1 MADDQNQLP
10 LGSNGGNNPEE
21 NAKTPDTAP
30 AGSGGDG
37 GNTPTGPGAAFMIPI
52 NIEEEMRRS
61 YLDYSMSVIIGR
73 ALPDVRD
80 GLKPVHRRI
89 LYAMQEMGLQAN
101 KKYTKCAKVVGHAM
115 GNYHPHGDSAIY
127 DAMVRLAQ
135 PFSMRY
141 PLVDGQGNFGSVDG
155 DPPAAMRYTEA
166 RMMKITGEMLADI
179 DMDTVDFTP
188 NYDESTLEPTVL
200 PARFPNLIVN
210 GSSGIA
216 VGMATNIPP
225 HNLTEIINATI
236 SLVNATGLSRDEELD
251 LVMQTVQ
258 GPDFPTGGFI
268 FGKRNIRES
277 YRTGRGRY
285 LMRAKCSTEDL
296 KGGREAIIVS
306 EIPYQVNKNNLIKR
320 IAELVT
326 DKIIDDISDVRDES
340 DRDGMRIVIELK
352 RGAQPEIVLNQLYKN
367 TSMQES
373 FSMIFLAVHN
383 GQPRELPLPDAI
395 RAFIDHRIDVVRRR
409 TAFLLGKARE
419 REHTLLGLQIALDHL
434 DQVIRII
441 RNSSNRADARENLF
455 GYFSGRSINLRGTE
469 LQGVTLDP
477 NKYGIDKTLLGS
489 AIAPAGAAGTLILSY
504 RQIDAI
510 LELQLYRLTQL
521 SIDELLNELA
531 KVRENI
537 AYYESILASEKL
549 LRGVIV
555 SELEEVRDKYGDV
568 RRTQIVDET
577 AELQLE
583 DLIADEQVA
592 VTVSHSGYL
601 KRTPISTYRQQRRGG
616 TGRLGMK
623 TREEDFVASLIVDST
638 HAYLLF
644 FTNTGRVF
652 WMKIYEIPDVG
663 AAGKG
668 KHMASML
675 ALQPGEK
682 IVNYLAV
689 RNLKEEGKYVF
700 FATRDGIVKKT
711 PLTDFSNVM
720 ARGIIAINID
730 KDDELI
736 GVRITSGDDVVF
748 LATREGMAIRFEEKY
763 DPEKSGGLRPMGRNA
778 GGNKG
783 ITLKKGD
790 YVIGVAVTPSEDSRN
805 RKRLELAAKL
815 DAANGITHTPALLQ
829 EIKDG
834 TALKPSATDALKG
847 TGFSPSV
854 EEALKKGASA
864 PEGAKPNKPSLLIQ
878 VLQAIAD
885 LQKAKSNVPL
895 ELEGDPNENVVEA
908 AAPEEHAAR
917 LEALDKEIGI
927 TPCLILTV
935 SENGFG
941 KRTDVDAYRLQSR
954 GGKGVINMRTTPK
967 IGKVSSIQLVD
978 ETTEL
983 MVISQFGKII
993 RIDTKSIRA
1002 AGRATMGVKLLDLD
1016 DADKVAA
1023 AVTIPNEEK
1032 NEEEKPLVQ

>member
-1 MADDQNQLP
+1 MADDQNALP
-10 LGSNGGNNPEE
+10 LGPNNPDS
-21 NAKTPDTAP
+21 NDQTGDTTARSD
-30 AGSGGDG
+30 SGTG
-37 GNTPTGPGAAFMIPI
+37 GNTPPSGGGSMGPGALHLFPI

-155 DPPAAMRYTEA
+155 DPPAAMRYTES
-166 RMMKITGEMLADI
+166 RMTKIAGEMLADI

-225 HNLTEIINATI
+225 HNLTEIINAAIT
-236 SLVNATGLSRDEELD
+236 LVNDPHAGLDQVLEH
-251 LVMQTVQ
+251 VQ

-277 YRTGRGRY
+277 YRTGRGRF
-285 LMRAKCSTEDL
+285 LMRAKCNTEEL
-296 KGGREAIIVS
+296 KGGRESIIVS

-326 DKIIDDISDVRDES
+326 DKVIDDISDVRDES
-340 DRDGMRIVIELK
+340 DREGMRIVIELK

-367 TSMQES
+367 TQMQES

-419 REHTLLGLQIALDHL
+419 REHILLGYQIALDHL
-434 DQVIRII
+434 DQVIRTI
-441 RNSSNRADARENLF
+441 RNSGSRAEARENLF
-455 GYFSGRSINLRGTE
+455 QFFSGKTINLRGTE
-469 LQGVTLDP
+469 LAGVTLDP
-477 NKYGIDKTLLGS
+477 NKYGVDSALLP
-489 AIAPAGAAGTLILSY
+489 AAPAGSALAGSLILSY

-531 KVRENI
+531 RVRESI
-537 AYYESILASEKL
+537 AEYESILASEKK
-549 LRGVIV
+549 LRRVIV
-555 SELEEVRDKYGDV
+555 KELEEVRDKYGDV

-577 AELQLE
+577 AELGLE

-592 VTVSHSGYL
+592 VTVSHTGYL

-638 HAYLLF
+638 HSFLLF

-652 WMKIYEIPDVG
+652 WLKIYEIPDVG

-668 KHMASML
+668 KHMASLL

-682 IVNYLAV
+682 IVSYLAV

-700 FATRDGIVKKT
+700 FATREGIVKKT

-736 GVRITSGDDVVF
+736 AVRVTSGDDVVF
-748 LATREGMAIRFEEKY
+748 LATRDGMAIRFEEKY

-783 ITLKKGD
+783 ITLRKND
-790 YVIGVAVTPSEDSRN
+790 YVIGVAVTPSEASRN
-805 RKRLELAAKL
+805 RKRLELAAKI
-815 DAANGITHTPALLQ
+815 DAEHPPKPG
-829 EIKDG
+829 
-834 TALKPSATDALKG
+834 KPSMTEQVQAAIDEMNRAKG
-847 TGFSPSV
+847 
-854 EEALKKGASA
+854 
-864 PEGAKPNKPSLLIQ
+864 
-878 VLQAIAD
+878 
-885 LQKAKSNVPL
+885 NVPL
-895 ELEGDPNENVVEA
+895 ELQGDSSEKVVEA
-908 AAPEEHAAR
+908 ALPEAEV
-917 LEALDKEIGI
+917 EKMEKLDKQLGL
-927 TPCLILTV
+927 TACLILTV

-967 IGKVSSIQLVD
+967 IGQVSTIQLVD

-993 RIDTKSIRA
+993 RIDTKTIRA

-1032 NEEEKPLVQ
+1032 NEDEKPLIQ